1 MYTALNNSTLTGTP
15 TTDVNEVE
23 RYSINVA
30 SNFYSEKYAIG
41 KEHNHVTVEFQLTG
55 YSGTGTI
62 SIEHSRDGIVWYPL
76 INSSGSNVS
85 LSVASAVTGGCLI
98 VDNYPLGYHRV
109 KWVAG
114 TGGDATSGT
123 MQLLLEL

>member
-1 MYTALNNSTLTGTP
+1 MYVSLDNSTLNASSTI
-15 TTDVNEVE
+15 DVNEVI
-23 RYSINVA
+23 RYNHNVA
-30 SNFYSEKYAIG
+30 TDFYSEKYSIG
-41 KEHNHVTVEFQLTG
+41 REHNHVTVEFQLTG
-55 YSGTGTI
+55 YSGTGII
-62 SIEHSRDGIVWYPL
+62 SLEHSRDGIVWYPL
-76 INSSGSNVS
+76 VNSSGSNVS
-85 LSVASAVTGGCLI
+85 LSVTSAVTGGCLI